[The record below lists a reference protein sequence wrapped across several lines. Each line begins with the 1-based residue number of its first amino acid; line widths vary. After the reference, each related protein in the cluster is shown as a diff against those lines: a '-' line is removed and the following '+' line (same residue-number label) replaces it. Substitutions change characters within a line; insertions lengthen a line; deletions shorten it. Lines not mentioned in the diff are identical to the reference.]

1 MLLDEDP
8 ATVSDPACQP
18 LDHPDAMQLIRAT
31 ISNFN
36 IAPDKA
42 ALSRVN
48 DSLSTLQQSRE
59 LRIRDAETALR
70 KLSRKLATLSSQHRE
85 VLSSHDSGRHA
96 SEIVQ
101 LDTKKFRVAKQ
112 ASEVEAESERLEAE
126 LERLKIRL
134 CSLEE
139 QGVEGDENTR
149 QAREVDDPT
158 ILRLWLYRSLG
169 IALEQDEAGN
179 YNKATIANTK
189 KGDVHVVNI
198 DPKFSKWFYAD
209 YFWQT
214 MQG

>member
-8 ATVSDPACQP
+8 ST
-18 LDHPDAMQLIRAT
+18 LIRAT

-59 LRIRDAETALR
+59 LRIRDAENALR
-70 KLSRKLATLSSQHRE
+70 KLSRHLATLSSQHRE
-85 VLSSHDSGRHA
+85 VLSGHDSGRHT

-101 LDTKKFRVAKQ
+101 LDTKKFRIAKQ
-112 ASEVEAESERLEAE
+112 ASELEAESERLEAE
-126 LERLKIRL
+126 LDRLKMRL
-134 CSLEE
+134 SYLEA

-209 YFWQT
+209 YFWQS
-214 MQG
+214 MQS

>member
-8 ATVSDPACQP
+8 AT
-18 LDHPDAMQLIRAT
+18 LIRAT
-31 ISNFN
+31 VSNFN

-59 LRIRDAETALR
+59 LRIRDANTVLR
-70 KLSRKLATLSSQHRE
+70 KLSRQLATLSSQHRE

-101 LDTKKFRVAKQ
+101 LDTKKFRIAKQ
-112 ASEVEAESERLEAE
+112 ASELEAESERLEAE
-126 LERLKIRL
+126 LESLKSRLAD
-134 CSLEE
+134 LEE
-139 QGVEGDENTR
+139 QGVEGDENAR
-149 QAREVDDPT
+149 RAREADDPT

-169 IALEQDEAGN
+169 ISLEQDEAGN
-179 YNKATIANTK
+179 YNKATIGNTK
-189 KGDVHVVNI
+189 RGDVHVVNI
-198 DPKFSKWFYAD
+198 DPKFSRWFYAD

>member
-8 ATVSDPACQP
+8 AA
-18 LDHPDAMQLIRAT
+18 LIRAT
-31 ISNFN
+31 VSNFN

-59 LRIRDAETALR
+59 LRIRDADTVLR
-70 KLSRKLATLSSQHRE
+70 KLSRQLATLSSQHRE

-112 ASEVEAESERLEAE
+112 ASELEAESERLEAE
-126 LERLKIRL
+126 LERLKMRL
-134 CSLEE
+134 TDLEE
-139 QGVEGDENTR
+139 QGVEGDENMR
-149 QAREVDDPT
+149 RAREADDPT
-158 ILRLWLYRSLG
+158 VLRLWLYRSLG
-169 IALEQDEAGN
+169 ISLEQDEAGN
-179 YNKATIANTK
+179 YNKATIGNTK
-189 KGDVHVVNI
+189 RGDVHVVNI
-198 DPKFSKWFYAD
+198 DPKFSRWFYAD

>member
-8 ATVSDPACQP
+8 AA
-18 LDHPDAMQLIRAT
+18 LIRAT
-31 ISNFN
+31 VSNFN

-48 DSLSTLQQSRE
+48 DSLSTLQQSRD

-70 KLSRKLATLSSQHRE
+70 KLSRQLATLSSQHRE
-85 VLSSHDSGRHA
+85 VISGHDSGQHA

-101 LDTKKFRVAKQ
+101 LDTKKFRIAKQ
-112 ASEVEAESERLEAE
+112 ASELEVESEKLGAE
-126 LERLKIRL
+126 LDRLKIRL
-134 CSLEE
+134 ADLEE
-139 QGVEGDENTR
+139 QGVEGDENMR
-149 QAREVDDPT
+149 RAREADDPT

-179 YNKATIANTK
+179 YNKATIGNTK

-198 DPKFSKWFYAD
+198 DPKFSRWFYAD

>member
-8 ATVSDPACQP
+8 ST
-18 LDHPDAMQLIRAT
+18 LIRAT

-59 LRIRDAETALR
+59 LRVRDAETALR
-70 KLSRKLATLSSQHRE
+70 KLSRQLATLSSQHRE
-85 VLSSHDSGRHA
+85 VLSGHDSGRHA

-101 LDTKKFRVAKQ
+101 LDTRKFRIAKQ
-112 ASEVEAESERLEAE
+112 ASELEAESERLEAE
-126 LERLKIRL
+126 LERLKLRL
-134 CSLEE
+134 STLEE
-139 QGVEGDENTR
+139 QGVEGDESTR
-149 QAREVDDPT
+149 QTREVDDPT